1 MKDINNPIIYRAA
14 LPSMGSVALHLQDI
28 PFSEMPIGSSLLRA
42 TGFVPNPVT
51 GELVTPIGCGFSFVL
66 RHDEKVIPPAEV
78 KKEAKRRIDAMVASG
93 VPVTRKDKAAIKD
106 DVVATLAS
114 RAFTRSHLVACHYH
128 EKAGLLFVVASAKLA
143 ASALS
148 LLVRC
153 VGSVQT
159 KTIHI
164 DGIKKGLTS
173 SLKGYIEECER
184 HGEGES
190 AFAGLTVGGDI
201 KLALPGT
208 TEELSFSS
216 IEPTDNAELLS
227 ALARDFTVQSIRLHD
242 GNALS
247 LTIDHE
253 FRFKSLKWPKA
264 DPSPDDDAAF
274 QWRANATMQVMAL
287 GDLVERLCVLLGYDE
302 PSVGHAAPV
311 AAE

>member
-14 LPSMGSVALHLQDI
+14 LPSLASVAFHLADL
-28 PFSEMPIGSSLLRA
+28 PFSEMPEGSSMLRA
-42 TGFVPNPVT
+42 SGFVPNPIT

-66 RHDEKVIPPAEV
+66 RHDEKVIPGSEV
-78 KKEAKRRIDAMVASG
+78 KKELQRRVKAMEASG
-93 VPVTRKDKAAIKD
+93 VKVSRKDKDAIKD
-106 DVVATLAS
+106 DCISTLAA
-114 RAFTRSHLVACHYH
+114 RAFTKSTLVPCHYH
-128 EKAGLLFVVASAKLA
+128 EQAGLLFVSASPKLA
-143 ASALS
+143 GLAIS

-164 DGIKKGLTS
+164 DGVKVGLTTA
-173 SLKGYIEECER
+173 LRGYIDECDR

-201 KLALPGT
+201 KLALPGS
-208 TEELSFSS
+208 TEALTFGS
-216 IEPTDNAELLS
+216 IEPTDNVELLS
-227 ALARDFTVQSIRLHD
+227 ALARDFEVQSIRVHD
-242 GNALS
+242 GDALS

-264 DPSPDDDAAF
+264 ETSADDDAAF
-274 QWRANATMQVMAL
+274 QWRANATLQVMAL
-287 GDLVERLCVLLGYDE
+287 ADLVERLCAMLGYAE
-302 PSVGHAAPV
+302 PAEEAVPV